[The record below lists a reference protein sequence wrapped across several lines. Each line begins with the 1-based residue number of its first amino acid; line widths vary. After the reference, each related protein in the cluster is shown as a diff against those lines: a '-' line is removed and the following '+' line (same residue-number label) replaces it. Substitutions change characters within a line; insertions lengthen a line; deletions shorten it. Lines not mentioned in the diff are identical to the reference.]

1 MLSERGVAALYET
14 MAAET
19 DLVARE
25 LAWAGGER
33 RLTDLRH
40 IAELLH
46 ASALE
51 SGARARRLTSW
62 LRDRSSESGSDTA
75 PEDRS
80 RRLESDA
87 EAVQIQT
94 IHRSKGLEF
103 PIVYL
108 PYMWTAFPDND
119 LMPLYHDSENGDR
132 RTVDVGGDRWE
143 GFQRHKTRAY
153 DERRAEDLRQAYV
166 ALTRARHQVVVW
178 WVTSFETKGSS
189 LARLVLGPGRASPL
203 LAPPAQ
209 VPANDD
215 LVSERLGEVARR
227 APGRI
232 SVERVVRPEPAG
244 WGGPGGGAVPRDMPV
259 RPGPGRFVAPHFVYG
274 DHRRLPPLGV
284 RFGRGERG
292 GDAGA
297 RRRAGAGARAGL
309 VGARGRGSHR

>member
-1 MLSERGVAALYET
+1 MAGPAGPAPVRPADLAVLVRTNGEAAIVQPPSARRGSRQWWRGREACSPRRRRTIWLSLLEALEQPSSATRAARAALTSFVGWDIPGLVAAGGEAGAGDRGDPAPGRRLEDVQASLYRWSGVLSERGVAAVYET

-33 RLTDLRH
+33 KLTDLRH

-46 ASALE
+46 VEALE

-62 LRDRSSESGSDTA
+62 FRDRASESGTDTA

-119 LMPLYHDSENGDR
+119 LMPLYHDIDNADR

-143 GFQRHKTRAY
+143 GFRA
-153 DERRAEDLRQAYV
+153 
-166 ALTRARHQVVVW
+166 
-178 WVTSFETKGSS
+178 
-189 LARLVLGPGRASPL
+189 
-203 LAPPAQ
+203 AQ
-209 VPANDD
+209 
-215 LVSERLGEVARR
+215 
-227 APGRI
+227 
-232 SVERVVRPEPAG
+232 EPC
-244 WGGPGGGAVPRDMPV
+244 
-259 RPGPGRFVAPHFVYG
+259 
-274 DHRRLPPLGV
+274 L
-284 RFGRGERG
+284 
-292 GDAGA
+292 
-297 RRRAGAGARAGL
+297 
-309 VGARGRGSHR
+309 